1 MLEAIETTEYKN
13 HTIEIFQDEN
23 PENPIKE
30 WDMLGEFICWHSRYD
45 LGNSKRFDTPEEV
58 REYAKKTNSLLYPLF
73 MYDHSGI
80 ALSLSNSQYPF
91 NCRWD
96 AGQLGYVLIDR
107 EKALKEY
114 SKKIL
119 TKKLKQKIYE
129 VIQGEVNTYNQYL
142 SGDVYGYKV
151 IDKDGTE
158 IDSCWGYY
166 GMEDVI
172 EEAKSMVDYEIKK
185 SIKEHIQKLKKWI
198 KNHVPYNYRTSLSI

>member
-23 PENPIKE
+23 SENPIKE
-30 WDMLGEFICWHSRYD
+30 WDMLGEFICWHRNYD
-45 LGNSKRFDTPEEV
+45 LGNSKRFDNPEEV
-58 REYAKKTNSLLYPLF
+58 REYAKETNSLLFPLY

-80 ALSLSNSQYPF
+80 ALSLSSF
-91 NCRWD
+91 NCPWD
-96 AGQLGYVLIDR
+96 SGQLGYVLVDR
-107 EKALKEY
+107 EKTLKEY

-119 TKKLKQKIYE
+119 TKQLKQKIYN

-151 IDKDGTE
+151 IDKDGE
-158 IDSCWGYY
+158 ELDSCWGYY

-172 EEAKSMVDYEIKK
+172 EEAKSVVDYNVKDD
-185 SIKEHIQKLKKWI
+185 I
-198 KNHVPYNYRTSLSI
+198 KNILEK

>member
-1 MLEAIETTEYKN
+1 MSEAIETTKYKGYK
-13 HTIEIFQDEN
+13 IEIFQDEN

-30 WDMLGEFICWHSRYD
+30 WDMLGEFICWHRNYD

-58 REYAKKTNSLLYPLF
+58 REYAKKTNSLLYPLY

-80 ALSLSNSQYPF
+80 GLSLSNTYYPY
-91 NCRWD
+91 NCPWD
-96 AGQLGYVLIDR
+96 SCQLGYVLVDR

-119 TKKLKQKIYE
+119 TKKLKQKIYD
-129 VIQGEVNTYNQYL
+129 VIQSEVNTYNQYL

-151 IDKDGTE
+151 FDKDGEE

-166 GMEDVI
+166 GMEYAV
-172 EEAKSMVDYEIKK
+172 EEAKSVVDYSVKEYIKQ
-185 SIKEHIQKLKKWI
+185 HIEKVKKWI
-198 KNHVPYNYRTSLSI
+198 KNNVPLIYRKSLSI

>member
-30 WDMLGEFICWHSRYD
+30 WDMLGEFVCWHRNYD
-45 LGNSKRFDTPEEV
+45 LGNSKRFDNPEEV
-58 REYAKKTNSLLYPLF
+58 REYAKETNSLLFPLY

-91 NCRWD
+91 IDIWD
-96 AGQLGYVLIDR
+96 SGQLGYVLVDR

-114 SKKIL
+114 SQKIL
-119 TKKLKQKIYE
+119 TKKLKQKIHE

-151 IDKDGTE
+151 IDKDGEE

-166 GMEDVI
+166 GMEYAI
-172 EEAKSMVDYEIKK
+172 EEAKSIVDYSVKE
-185 SIKEHIQKLKKWI
+185 SI
-198 KNHVPYNYRTSLSI
+198 VSV

>member
-13 HTIEIFQDEN
+13 HTIEIFQDEYA
-23 PENPIKE
+23 ENPIKE
-30 WDMLGEFICWHSRYD
+30 WDMLGEFFCWHRNYD

-58 REYAKKTNSLLYPLF
+58 REYAKETNSLLYPLF

-80 ALSLSNSQYPF
+80 ALSLGNSQYPF
-91 NCRWD
+91 SCPWD
-96 AGQLGYVLIDR
+96 AGQLGYVLVDR
-107 EKALKEY
+107 EKTLKEY

-119 TKKLKQKIYE
+119 TKQLKQKIYN

-151 IDKDGTE
+151 IDKDGE
-158 IDSCWGYY
+158 ELDSCWGYY

-172 EEAKSMVDYEIKK
+172 EEAKSVVDYNVKDD
-185 SIKEHIQKLKKWI
+185 I
-198 KNHVPYNYRTSLSI
+198 KNILEK